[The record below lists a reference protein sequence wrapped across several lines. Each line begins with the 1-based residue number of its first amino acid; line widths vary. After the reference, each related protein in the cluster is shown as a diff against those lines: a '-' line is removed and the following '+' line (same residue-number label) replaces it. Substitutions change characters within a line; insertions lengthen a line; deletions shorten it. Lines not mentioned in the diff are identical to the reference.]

1 MISADMTDSGK
12 YILIVDDN
20 VKNLQLTASLLK
32 DNGYL
37 ISLAQDAEA
46 ALIQLN
52 ELIPDLILLD
62 VMMPGTDGFELCKI
76 IKKKEKLCDIPVI
89 FLTAKTE
96 TADLAEG
103 FKAGGVDYITKPF
116 NRDELLIRVKNHIEL
131 ASSRKKIVE
140 MNLMRDKLYSVIA
153 HDIRSPISSISLTL
167 SAIASGYLDPASEDF
182 KNILIDLE
190 KTANETNILLDNLL
204 EFTRQQHQNA
214 SISPRHS
221 AVYPVI
227 MESVQLLKGNAEK
240 KNITVNC
247 DIPYEIVAY
256 FDEVTMYAVFRNI
269 IFNAIKFTPEN
280 GSVRIVAQLENDD
293 VVIRISDTGIGISDE
308 VLKKIFVKNEHFT
321 SPGTNM
327 EQGSG
332 LGLYIVKDF
341 INKNRGRLEIHSTP
355 GKGTDILVLLPLQPP
370 G

>member
-1 MISADMTDSGK
+1 MADSGK

-32 DNGYL
+32 DNGFL

-62 VMMPGTDGFELCKI
+62 VMMPGTDGFELCRI

-103 FKAGGVDYITKPF
+103 FRAGGVDYITKPF
-116 NRDELLIRVKNHIEL
+116 NREELLLRVKNHIEL

-153 HDIRSPISSISLTL
+153 HDIRSPLSSISLTL
-167 SAIASGYLDPASEDF
+167 SAIASGYLDPAGEDF
-182 KNILIDLE
+182 KLILKDLE

-204 EFTRQQHQNA
+204 EFTRQQQQNA
-214 SISPRHS
+214 SISPKYC

-240 KNITVNC
+240 KNITVKS
-247 DIPYEIVAY
+247 DISSDIVAY
-256 FDEVTMYAVFRNI
+256 FDEVTMYTVFRNI
-269 IFNAIKFTPEN
+269 IFNAIKFTPAN
-280 GSVRIVAQLENDD
+280 GSVRLDSYLENDY
-293 VVIRISDTGIGISDE
+293 VIVRISDTGIGISE
-308 VLKKIFVKNEHFT
+308 EILKKIFVKNEHFT
-321 SPGTNM
+321 SRGTNM

-332 LGLYIVKDF
+332 LGLFIIKDF
-341 INKNRGRLEIHSTP
+341 INKNHGKLEINSTP
-355 GKGTDILVLLPLQPP
+355 GNGTDILVYLPVEPS
-370 G
+370 

>member
-1 MISADMTDSGK
+1 MHNMAVSGK

-20 VKNLQLTASLLK
+20 SKNLELTASLLK

-37 ISLAQDAEA
+37 ISLAQNAET
-46 ALIQLN
+46 ALAQLN

-62 VMMPGTDGFELCKI
+62 VMMPGTDGFELCRI
-76 IKKKEKLCDIPVI
+76 IKKKEKLYDIPVI

-153 HDIRSPISSISLTL
+153 HDIRSPLSSISLTL
-167 SAIASGYLDPASEDF
+167 SAIASGYLDPASDDF
-182 KNILIDLE
+182 KTILTDLE

-204 EFTRQQHQNA
+204 EFTRQQQQNA
-214 SISPRHS
+214 TISPKYS
-221 AVYPVI
+221 SVYPVI
-227 MESVQLLKGNAEK
+227 MESVHLLKGNAEK
-240 KNITVNC
+240 KNISVKSEIAS
-247 DIPYEIVAY
+247 DIIAY

-280 GSVRIVAQLENDD
+280 GSVRLNAQLENDYAI
-293 VVIRISDTGIGISDE
+293 VRISDTGIGISE
-308 VLKKIFVKNEHFT
+308 EILKKIFVKNEHFT

-332 LGLYIVKDF
+332 LGLYIIKDF
-341 INKNRGRLEIHSTP
+341 VSKNHGKLEINSTP
-355 GKGTDILVLLPLQPP
+355 GKGTEILVYLPLEPSR
-370 G
+370 